1 MISYAAG
8 IHSGF
13 DYLLSKYPDLFVI
26 GQGLWSPWYVG
37 STMDGLEK
45 KYGKNRVIDS
55 PVSEAA
61 VTGAAIGAA
70 LVGKKSI
77 VVHPRMDFLLY
88 AMDPIINQAAKWN
101 YMLGGNMPMPFTL
114 RAIINRG
121 GEQGAQHSQALHSF
135 FSHIP
140 GLITVM
146 PSRANDGRD
155 LLIASALSP
164 NPVIYIDDRWLY
176 EMEEPLS
183 EATASRSIFDFKPKI
198 TNKGEDITI
207 VGCGFSS
214 ALALKAARGLS
225 QCGVSAEVI
234 DLRVVSPVDH
244 GLIISSVQKT
254 RRLVVVD
261 GGWKNCGM
269 SAEIIAKVCETI
281 APNTLLSKPKR
292 ITIAAAPAP
301 TSSVLEKLY
310 YPSEESIRLT
320 VKELIG
326 S

>member
-1 MISYAAG
+1 
-8 IHSGF
+8 
-13 DYLLSKYPDLFVI
+13 
-26 GQGLWSPWYVG
+26 
-37 STMDGLEK
+37 
-45 KYGKNRVIDS
+45 
-55 PVSEAA
+55 
-61 VTGAAIGAA
+61 
-70 LVGKKSI
+70 
-77 VVHPRMDFLLY
+77 
-88 AMDPIINQAAKWN
+88 
-101 YMLGGNMPMPFTL
+101 
-114 RAIINRG
+114 
-121 GEQGAQHSQALHSF
+121 
-135 FSHIP
+135 
-140 GLITVM
+140 
-146 PSRANDGRD
+146 
-155 LLIASALSP
+155 
-164 NPVIYIDDRWLY
+164 
-176 EMEEPLS
+176 MEEPLS
-183 EATASRSIFDFKPKI
+183 EATASKSIDFNQKS
-198 TNKGEDITI
+198 NKGEDITI

-214 ALALKAARGLS
+214 ALALQAARGLS